1 MGVQPYIGHLYKH
14 PSIRVRDYL
23 EDRLERNYE
32 LKMNRIIVKGQ
43 SLNMIPLL
51 HAYINSTAVVTYKR
65 RDKNKKVKITV
76 WNGKGLTKLD
86 FQLSRC

>member
-51 HAYINSTAVVTYKR
+51 YAYINSTAAVTYKR